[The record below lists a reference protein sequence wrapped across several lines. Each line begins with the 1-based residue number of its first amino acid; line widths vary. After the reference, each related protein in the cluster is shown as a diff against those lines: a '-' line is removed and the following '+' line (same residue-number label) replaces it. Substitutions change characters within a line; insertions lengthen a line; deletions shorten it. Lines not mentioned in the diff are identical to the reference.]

1 MRIAIAGGGAIG
13 RFIAEDLA
21 RAGHEILLIERDA
34 ETIARNPLAH
44 NIVWAHA
51 DACEIALIEKLSLNT
66 YDVFVAATGDDQV
79 NLVAGLLARQEFAVP
94 RVIARV
100 NHPKNAWLFNE
111 SWGIDQAVSVPHLLT
126 GMVEEAVATGQL
138 VRLLQ
143 FVGGKAS
150 LVEITL
156 SPESPSL
163 GKQVSELDLPRS
175 ANLVAIVRDGAVI
188 IPRGDSVMHI
198 GDEVL
203 AVTTPDVEEHLRTI
217 FI

>member
-1 MRIAIAGGGAIG
+1 MKIAIAGGGAIG

-21 RAGHEILLIERDA
+21 QGDHEILIIEHDVD
-34 ETIARNPLAH
+34 TIERNPLPGR
-44 NIVWAHA
+44 VTWAHA
-51 DACEIALIEKLSLNT
+51 DACEISKIEALGLNS

-79 NLVAGLLARQEFAVP
+79 NLVASLLARQEFAIP

-111 SWGIDQAVSVPHLLT
+111 SWGIDQAVSVPHLIT
-126 GMVEEAVATGQL
+126 GMVEEAVATGHL

-143 FVGGKAS
+143 LVGGKAS
-150 LVEITL
+150 LIEITL
-156 SPESPSL
+156 APASPSL

-175 ANLVAIVRDGAVI
+175 ANLVAIVRDGTLV
-188 IPRGDSVMHI
+188 IPRGDTVMHV

-203 AVTTPDVEEHLRTI
+203 AVTTPDVEDAMRTI